1 LADNLALAGIARRLA
16 HGEPH
21 LYQAEQFQAATAPVP
36 ESSNALFPDAQ
47 EAPETLQPLID
58 LPSVSEARLH
68 RLRRAETRYEPPP
81 HHNPNQLHQRS
92 ALPRPSRQTA
102 HEALMPAESQRRQD
116 QAGTVHHAWV
126 MSFKKHAQ
134 GKGAWP
140 VKTSPAFALYSYISS
155 QCHPAAAA
163 MTV

>member
-1 LADNLALAGIARRLA
+1 M
-16 HGEPH
+16 
-21 LYQAEQFQAATAPVP
+21 P

-68 RLRRAETRYEPPP
+68 RLRHAETRYEPPP

-102 HEALMPAESQRRQD
+102 HEALMPAESQRRRD

-126 MSFKKHAQ
+126 MSFKKHATRQKIIPQ
-134 GKGAWP
+134 GCLAGQK
-140 VKTSPAFALYSYISS
+140 PAPHLHYIIIF
-155 QCHPAAAA
+155 PANA
-163 MTV
+163 TPPPPQ